1 MFKYF
6 RKLLYT
12 CGCFAICLRI
22 EFMETKLQ
30 WVFDGG

>member
-12 CGCFAICLRI
+12 CGCLAICLRI

-30 WVFDGG
+30 WVFDGE